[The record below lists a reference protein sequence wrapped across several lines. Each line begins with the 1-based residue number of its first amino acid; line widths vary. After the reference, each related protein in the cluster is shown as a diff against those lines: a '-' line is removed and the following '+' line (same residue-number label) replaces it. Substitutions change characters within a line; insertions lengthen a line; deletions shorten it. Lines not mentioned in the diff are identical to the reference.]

1 MDLTVV
7 GLGLGD
13 VVPVDFGCGDV
24 VVGAEAPVVEVEE
37 DAVGNAAPGGS
48 L

>member
-1 MDLTVV
+1 MVLTVV

-13 VVPVDFGCGDV
+13 VVPGDFGCDDV
-24 VVGAEAPVVEVEE
+24 VVGAEVPVVVVEDE
-37 DAVGNAAPGGS
+37 AVGNAAPGGS